1 MLMLMSDSSKL
12 NVNSIMEE
20 GTDLSSNVQTARS
33 RSVQSAFYSNSGL
46 VNQCHLHLLALK

>member
-1 MLMLMSDSSKL
+1 
-12 NVNSIMEE
+12 MEE